1 MFRIPNFSSLFWTDG
16 YKIGHAGMLAP
27 GTSRLYG
34 TWIPRSL
41 KHGPKGAT
49 KIVSFGQ
56 QLVVKWL
63 HYEFQENFFNRPV
76 EEAEQFVKDMSKYL
90 NLNYNGD
97 HFIELHKLGYL
108 PLKIQALPEGIE
120 TLPNIPHM
128 TFINTVDGFAWL
140 TLFLET
146 FISSLAWKAPT
157 SATIALQY
165 RRRCEEWV
173 MKTDPQNAWL
183 IPYLCHDFSGR
194 GLDPYSQIASG
205 LGHATAFLG
214 SDTLPVI
221 PSARFFYNEPTD
233 QVAIVSVN
241 ASEHSVTTTGIFYY
255 LRKMKDGMLD
265 DKIKEY
271 YSFDVPCEGS
281 IENPD
286 YLAIAEWLNLKRWL
300 RIYGEGI
307 LSIVSDTF
315 DLWKLITFILP
326 RLKDEIVSRNGKLV
340 VRPDSGDPVDIICGK
355 LGLTIKNGKVYEEYF
370 KEDHGNGSWR
380 ERESDV
386 SLSEAKGVIE
396 LLADGFGYTVN
407 EQGYKVLPSYI
418 GAIYGDSITLDRQL
432 QIYERLAEK
441 GFASTNIVLGVG
453 SFTYQFN
460 TRDSLGFAAKGAWF
474 ETKEKVHGRS
484 LDDLIEI
491 FGNNIYKDPI
501 TDDGTK
507 KSLKGFQFVSQDWG
521 EEIKVTSEVS
531 ENMAYSEHNLLH
543 LIYEDGKFYNEVTL
557 TQVRERIDK
566 LV

>member
-1 MFRIPNFSSLFWTDG
+1 MFRIPGFTSLFWSDG

-41 KHGPKGAT
+41 KHGPKGAS

-97 HFIELHKLGYL
+97 HFINLHKLGYL
-108 PLKIQALPEGIE
+108 PVKIQALPEGIE
-120 TLPNIPHM
+120 TNPNIPHM
-128 TFINTVDGFAWL
+128 TFVNTVDGYAWL

-173 MKTDPQNAWL
+173 KKTDPQNVGL
-183 IPYLCHDFSGR
+183 IPWLCHDFSAR

-205 LGHATAFLG
+205 LGHAIAFMG

-221 PSARFFYNEPTD
+221 PSARFFYNESKEE
-233 QVAIVSVN
+233 VAIGSVN

-255 LRKMKDGMLD
+255 LKKMKDGMLD

-281 IENPD
+281 VENPD

-300 RIYGEGI
+300 RLYGEGI

-326 RLKDEIVSRNGKLV
+326 RLKDEIVLRNGKLV
-340 VRPDSGDPVDIICGK
+340 VRPDSGDPVDIICG
-355 LGLTIKNGKVYEEYF
+355 TYQPH
-370 KEDHGNGSWR
+370 HGDYNQR
-380 ERESDV
+380 NQNPEF
-386 SLSEAKGVIE
+386 KGVIE
-396 LLADGFGYTVN
+396 LLADGFGYTIN

-418 GAIYGDSITLDRQL
+418 GAIYGDSITLDRQIE
-432 QIYERLAEK
+432 IYERLAAK
-441 GFASTNIVLGVG
+441 GFASTNIVLGIG
-453 SFTYQFN
+453 SYTYQYN
-460 TRDSLGFAAKGAWF
+460 TRDTCGFAAKGAWF
-474 ETKEKVHGRS
+474 ETKENVEGAG
-484 LDDLIEI
+484 LDELLEI

-507 KSLKGFQFVSQDWG
+507 KSLKGFQLVYLDENG
-521 EEIKVTSEVS
+521 EYQVESEVS
-531 ENMAYSEHNLLH
+531 EERAYSSENILH
-543 LIYEDGKFYNEVTL
+543 VIYNDGDFYNETTL
-557 TQVRERIDK
+557 TKVRSCIDK